1 MESKKNL
8 SQNQGTGS
16 SAKDRTTASPSTGST
31 AGSSSNLSSQ
41 PVGTTGAT
49 GTTGS
54 TGYPGGQTTASAPQ
68 RAREQGAESTYGQ
81 AKHAVTNA
89 YDRTS
94 EVLTNTYDQAMTYGR
109 ENPGKLTL
117 IAFGAGIGIG
127 LLLAS
132 SVGGGRSRT
141 NRIAEPVI
149 NALSQVATEFF
160 R

>member
-8 SQNQGTGS
+8 SQNQGIGS
-16 SAKDRTTASPSTGST
+16 SSTKDRATASPATGST
-31 AGSSSNLSSQ
+31 VGSSSDFSSQ
-41 PVGTTGAT
+41 PT

-54 TGYPGGQTTASAPQ
+54 TGFTGGQTTASAPQ
-68 RAREQGAESTYGQ
+68 RAREQGTDSTYGQ